1 MSLRFSGGELL
12 QRGRGVGGLL
22 RFVKSLFS
30 PFIRSAGKTIAKA
43 ATSTTAKNIGNSVKD
58 QLIESGLKIGSDV
71 LRGEDM
77 KKSLN
82 NEFQHIKRKA
92 ADAID
97 DQATKMIT
105 KKRKINKKQ
114 HKVKNKFNVKK
125 KGDIFG

>member
-43 ATSTTAKNIGNSVKD
+43 AMSTTAKNIGNSVKD

-82 NEFQHIKRKA
+82 NP
-92 ADAID
+92 
-97 DQATKMIT
+97 
-105 KKRKINKKQ
+105 
-114 HKVKNKFNVKK
+114 V
-125 KGDIFG
+125 